1 MSALPNHAD
10 QKEEPK
16 SDEEH
21 MTNSELEEDQG
32 RYDEEEEEEEEE
44 EEYEPSYSV
53 KELAEIVLDFYKFL
67 ATLHY
72 DRSDL
77 HIPPPEGWPLE
88 CLPKNVIRK
97 KSSRTIE
104 LMRHLPYFKEAKKS
118 THLHYK
124 CKLYD
129 YTDAEQ
135 HDGIRVGD
143 ECTFESEEEF
153 ESFDGEKVDPADMLV
168 LAWGYESGGHQFFL
182 DTLRGEM
189 TVDIVRCNLL
199 SADPVEYFFG
209 ELREKYLSLK
219 LIPCSGR
226 ETEEA
231 ESVPEREEHIDQSEV
246 LAQELE
252 WGTDLDWQFVRQVYR
267 EFGWP
272 DAFRREEAVRVIED
286 FMALKSNERGEWEEA
301 FN

>member
-1 MSALPNHAD
+1 
-10 QKEEPK
+10 
-16 SDEEH
+16 

-32 RYDEEEEEEEEE
+32 RYDEEEEEEEE

-135 HDGIRVGD
+135 HDGIR
-143 ECTFESEEEF
+143 
-153 ESFDGEKVDPADMLV
+153 
-168 LAWGYESGGHQFFL
+168 
-182 DTLRGEM
+182 
-189 TVDIVRCNLL
+189 
-199 SADPVEYFFG
+199 
-209 ELREKYLSLK
+209 
-219 LIPCSGR
+219 LIPCPGR